1 VHLARCRSR
10 VFVFKRVVT
19 YDYLKAIKFPLS
31 KKTLGDEVFCKNK
44 EEGDMREDDEKR
56 SDDGKQPPLEASP

>member
-1 VHLARCRSR
+1 MHLARCRSR

-31 KKTLGDEVFCKNK
+31 KKTLGDEDFCKNK
-44 EEGDMREDDEKR
+44 EEGDMREDEM
-56 SDDGKQPPLEASP
+56 GELLEIT